1 MPPML
6 TSWTQEGVELA
17 VEPAMGVEVRSS
29 SRVLGYLVI
38 LVFLLL

>member
-17 VEPAMGVEVRSS
+17 VEPAMGVEG
-29 SRVLGYLVI
+29 RVVGCWGT
-38 LVFLLL
+38 